1 MQRPLP
7 LSIIAVCVSILATE
21 SFATQR
27 VKTIYGTT
35 SAQHFYTKQSAV
47 FGIQLGSFS
56 KQSNA
61 ITFRNRI
68 RLKTKLPVHVEQKNG
83 HYAVMVGPLK
93 TAEDVR
99 KAGRDL
105 AHLQLKVY
113 KNRPA
118 MLGQSLVK
126 QSVDHSFVNGPQQ
139 AAKRHGLY
147 HSHPVFLKELPT
159 SNFLSRFMPTKKNWY
174 ASAGVGGQFPTLNS
188 SMTVNNGSS
197 FPTPFDQDIYSTT
210 NHAQVFFGASV
221 GRRWQRDNN
230 WLPAL
235 SVGVLYEYFW
245 ANNVGGTITQFSI
258 PQFNNY
264 NYTWNT
270 ASNVV
275 LASAKL
281 NLFQYNWLS
290 PYVNGGLGGAF
301 NRASSYREMA
311 FPEVTARVSPGFAA
325 NTSHQFAYNA
335 GVGVD
340 FQCASQFLLSIGYL
354 YQDLGKVS
362 SGQGTQSWEGQS
374 LNLGKYHSHG
384 VMASVTYLF
393 GQ

>member
-1 MQRPLP
+1 L
-7 LSIIAVCVSILATE
+7 IIAVSVSIFATE

-27 VKTIYGTT
+27 VRTIYGMT
-35 SAQHFYTKQSAV
+35 SALHFHTKQSTV

-61 ITFRNRI
+61 TTLRNSL

-83 HYAVMVGPLK
+83 CYAVMVGPLK

-99 KAGRDL
+99 NAARDL
-105 AHLQLKVY
+105 AHVQLKVS
-113 KNRPA
+113 KKRSAMQGRP
-118 MLGQSLVK
+118 LVK
-126 QSVDHSFVNGPQQ
+126 QPVEHSFVKVAGEAPRRQVSSN
-139 AAKRHGLY
+139 Y
-147 HSHPVFLKELPT
+147 HPVFLKELPKL
-159 SNFLSRFMPTKKNWY
+159 NLLARLMPTKKNWY
-174 ASAGVGGQFPTLNS
+174 ASAGVGGQFPRLNS

-210 NHAQVFFGASV
+210 NNAQVFFGASV
-221 GRRWQRDNN
+221 GRRWQNDND

-245 ANNVGGTITQFSI
+245 ANNLGGTITQFSI

-270 ASNVV
+270 ASHVV

-281 NLFQYNWLS
+281 NLFRYNWLS

-301 NRASSYREMA
+301 NRASSYRELA
-311 FPEVTARVSPGFAA
+311 DPEVTARVSPSFAA
-325 NTSHQFAYNA
+325 NTSNQFAYNA

-340 FQCASQFLLSIGYL
+340 FHCASQFFLSIGYL
-354 YQDLGKVS
+354 YQDLGKVT
-362 SGQGTQSWEGQS
+362 SGQGTQNWAGQS
-374 LNLGKYHSHG
+374 LNLGKYHSND

-393 GQ
+393 SH

>member
-1 MQRPLP
+1 MKRPFSL
-7 LSIIAVCVSILATE
+7 LIIAVYLSILATE

-27 VKTIYGTT
+27 VRTIYGMT

-61 ITFRNRI
+61 ITLGNRI

-83 HYAVMVGPLK
+83 YYAVMVGPLK
-93 TAEDVR
+93 TAQDVR
-99 KAGRDL
+99 NAGCDL
-105 AHLQLKVY
+105 AHVQLKVY

-118 MLGQSLVK
+118 MLGRPLVK
-126 QSVDHSFVNGPQQ
+126 QAVEHSFVNVPQQ
-139 AAKRHGLY
+139 ALKPPVSY
-147 HSHPVFLKELPT
+147 HDHLGFLKELPT
-159 SNFLSRFMPTKKNWY
+159 SNLLTRLTPTKKNWY

-210 NHAQVFFGASV
+210 NNAQVFFGASV
-221 GRRWQRDNN
+221 GRRWQRDND

-281 NLFQYNWLS
+281 NLFRYHWLS
-290 PYVNGGLGGAF
+290 PYITGGLGGAF

-311 FPEVTARVSPGFAA
+311 VPEVTARVSPGFAA

-340 FQCASQFLLSIGYL
+340 FQCASQFLFSIGYL
-354 YQDLGKVS
+354 YQDLGKVT
-362 SGQGTQSWEGQS
+362 SGLGTQSWAGQS
-374 LNLGKYHSHG
+374 LNLGTYHSND